1 MKRGINS
8 NPCPEF
14 MKNWQIFGVTDTNK
28 KEAYCKHLRPHLKHE
43 MQKTTIKQNVSF
55 LISIQ
60 FIYHF

>member
-43 MQKTTIKQNVSF
+43 MQKTLLSRMF
-55 LISIQ
+55 LS
-60 FIYHF
+60 